1 MRAVEEA
8 ARRELGSSMQS
19 SLEAVAGQP
28 AKPPCERVKI
38 VISIQDKD
46 GLKQFR
52 IYMVYLHAG
61 NLDLFTQ

>member
-1 MRAVEEA
+1 VEEA

-28 AKPPCERVKI
+28 AKPSCERVKI

>member
-28 AKPPCERVKI
+28 AKPSCERVKI